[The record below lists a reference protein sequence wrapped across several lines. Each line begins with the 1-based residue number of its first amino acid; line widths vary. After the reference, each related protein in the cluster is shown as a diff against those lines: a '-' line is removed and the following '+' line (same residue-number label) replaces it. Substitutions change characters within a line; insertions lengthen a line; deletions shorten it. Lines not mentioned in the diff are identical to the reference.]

1 MCHNMET
8 MLKLKTLITKRGLKA
23 IRSKFGIIFQWG
35 NDSLLTL
42 SKAFYK

>member
-35 NDSLLTL
+35 NDFFVDIVKGIL
-42 SKAFYK
+42 